1 MQKERSM
8 PKHTQLDEKNRVM
21 KGFLLVVI
29 LFVAVNLCPV
39 AIFADEVDGISDI
52 GEGMYD
58 IASTIVTKIIPVVGM
73 LLTIWAGVKVGKGE
87 REAIPWAL
95 GAAAGTILALNAE
108 SIKTWFEQL
117 AG

>member
-1 MQKERSM
+1 ML
-8 PKHTQLDEKNRVM
+8 KHKQLDEKICVM
-21 KGFLLVVI
+21 KKLLLLI
-29 LFVAVNLCPV
+29 LLIVAVNFCPFTV
-39 AIFADEVDGISDI
+39 FADEVDGISDI

>member
-1 MQKERSM
+1 ML
-8 PKHTQLDEKNRVM
+8 KHKQLEEKICAM
-21 KGFLLVVI
+21 KKLLPLVIFFVV
-29 LFVAVNLCPV
+29 VNLHPV
-39 AIFADEVDGISDI
+39 SVFAQEVDGISDI
-52 GEGMYD
+52 GDGMYS

>member
-1 MQKERSM
+1 M
-8 PKHTQLDEKNRVM
+8 PKHKQLDEKICAM
-21 KGFLLVVI
+21 KKLLVLILVLVALHFWPVI
-29 LFVAVNLCPV
+29 V
-39 AIFADEVDGISDI
+39 FAEEVDGIADI
-52 GEGMYD
+52 GEGMYS

-108 SIKTWFEQL
+108 SIKTWFEQM

>member
-1 MQKERSM
+1 MS
-8 PKHTQLDEKNRVM
+8 KHTRFEERICAM
-21 KGFLLVVI
+21 KKLLL
-29 LFVAVNLCPV
+29 LFVLFAAVSSCPMML
-39 AIFADEVDGISDI
+39 FAEEVQGISDI
-52 GEGMYD
+52 GDGMYS
-58 IASTIVTKIIPVVGM
+58 IALTIVTKIIPVIGM

-95 GAAAGTILALNAE
+95 GAAAGTILALNAD

>member
-1 MQKERSM
+1 MS
-8 PKHTQLDEKNRVM
+8 KHKQFEQNISAM
-21 KGFLLVVI
+21 KKVLLLMI
-29 LFVAVNLCPV
+29 LFVAVNLSP
-39 AIFADEVDGISDI
+39 ILLFADEVQGISDI
-52 GEGMYD
+52 GDGMYS
-58 IASTIVTKIIPVVGM
+58 IASTIVTKIIPVIGM

-95 GAAAGTILALNAE
+95 GAAAGTILALNAD